1 MRDIFDELAL
11 NPKTFYSVMPS
22 DYLKK
27 EDHFQASYSEEEFS
41 LLVSDFIEKNITNI
55 SVSSIKLLLQYIF
68 LNFKKIKINK
78 NIEYL
83 ALHFSLLYSSA
94 LFDEN
99 KREIRMWL
107 QYANYCL
114 RDLIERDVIELHSSE
129 KRLNFNCPWD
139 ILYREDYHF
148 LICSEKSSFISFKKN
163 ELNDKHSLGL
173 PTQTDF
179 FHASEISIG
188 SYYTNGGY
196 TYDYQNKVIKFID
209 HVAPIV
215 LIFSHNQTTFFID
228 FYGKIFILSNDTK
241 HEFFDLK
248 TMVCRARYIKGSLY
262 ISNWKLPF
270 NIILFDVDKEI
281 SSKVKVPTILTN
293 DMIEFKNNFYLIDK
307 QQGNVFKTNNNFN
320 LMDKKLSFGKG
331 LGKLIDPIS
340 IRIAENHE
348 GANLI
353 ILNWVCSRLVSLDMF

>member
-1 MRDIFDELAL
+1 MHDIFDELTL

-27 EDHFQASYSEEEFS
+27 ENCFQTSYSEEEFS
-41 LLVSDFIEKNITNI
+41 LLVSSFIKKNITYI

-68 LNFKKIKINK
+68 LNFKKIEINK
-78 NIEYL
+78 NIEDL

-114 RDLIERDVIELHSSE
+114 RDLIERDVLELHSSE

-148 LICSEKSSFISFKKN
+148 LICSEKYNFISFKKN
-163 ELNDKHSLGL
+163 ELKDKHSLGL

-179 FHASEISIG
+179 FHTTEISIG

-196 TYDYQNKVIKFID
+196 TYDYQNEVIKFID

-215 LIFSHNQTTFFID
+215 LIFLHNQATFFID
-228 FYGKIFILSNDTK
+228 FYGKIFILNNNNK
-241 HEFFDLK
+241 YEFFDLK
-248 TMVCRARYIKGSLY
+248 TLVCRARYIKGSLY

-270 NIILFDVDKEI
+270 NIISFDIDNEI
-281 SSKVKVPTILTN
+281 FSIIKVPTIITN
-293 DMIEFKNNFYLIDK
+293 DIINLKNSFYLIDK
-307 QQGNVFKTNNNFN
+307 QQGNVFKTDDDFN
-320 LMDKKLSFGKG
+320 LMEKKLSFGKG
-331 LGKLIDPIS
+331 FGKLIDPIS
-340 IRIAENHE
+340 IRIAENHV
-348 GANLI
+348 GTNLI
-353 ILNWVCSRLVSLDMF
+353 ILNWICSRLVSLNMF